1 MRYPLLLLIGSFLPA
16 TAPAADIAL
25 TTRVS
30 GVVEEVLVKTGQRV
44 KKGTVLLRLDKTIYQ
59 AQVDEAGAEG
69 DRLRAEEAEAK
80 RDLDRAQELYNR
92 TVSST
97 TELDAAK
104 LRYTRAKSALTVAEA
119 RLTIAR
125 KNLMDTE
132 LRAPMDGLIA
142 TLPAAPGVVVT
153 AECQP
158 RMLVGIRRA
167 MPRNGGF

>member
-1 MRYPLLLLIGSFLPA
+1 MRLSVILLTCSLLPGAVL
-16 TAPAADIAL
+16 AADIEL

-30 GVVEEVLVKTGQRV
+30 GVVEEVLVKAGQRV
-44 KKGTVLLRLDKTIYQ
+44 KKGAVLLRLDKTIYQ
-59 AQVDEAGAEG
+59 AHVDEAGAEG

-80 RDLDRAQELYNR
+80 RDLDRAQELYSR

-104 LRYTRAKSALTVAEA
+104 LRYARAKSALTVAEA

-125 KNLMDTE
+125 KNLTDTE
-132 LRAPMDGLIA
+132 LRAPFDGWIA
-142 TLPAAPGVVVT
+142 KVPAAPGVVVS

-158 RMLVGIRRA
+158 RALVGMRR
-167 MPRNGGF
+167 

>member
-1 MRYPLLLLIGSFLPA
+1 MRFSLMLLTWSLLPVAAL
-16 TAPAADIAL
+16 AADIEL

-30 GVVEEVLVKTGQRV
+30 GVVEEVLVKAGQRV
-44 KKGTVLLRLDKTIYQ
+44 KKGAVLLRLNKTIYQ
-59 AQVDEAGAEG
+59 ARVDEAGAEG

-80 RDLDRAQELYNR
+80 RDLDRAQELYSR

-125 KNLMDTE
+125 KNLMDSE
-132 LRAPMDGLIA
+132 LRAPFDGVVT

-158 RMLVGIRRA
+158 RVLAVMRR
-167 MPRNGGF
+167 

>member
-1 MRYPLLLLIGSFLPA
+1 MRYPLMLITCSLFFTVA
-16 TAPAADIAL
+16 AQAADIEL

-30 GVVEEVLVKTGQRV
+30 GVVEEVLVKAGQRV
-44 KKGTVLLRLDKTIYQ
+44 KKGAVLLRLDKTIYQ

-80 RDLDRAQELYNR
+80 RDLDRAQELYSR

-104 LRYTRAKSALTVAEA
+104 LRYTRAKSALTVAES

-132 LRAPMDGLIA
+132 LKAPFNGVV
-142 TLPAAPGVVVT
+142 TSLPAAPGVVVA

-158 RMLVGIRRA
+158 RALAVMRR
-167 MPRNGGF
+167 

>member
-1 MRYPLLLLIGSFLPA
+1 MLYPLMLIICSLFPVA
-16 TAPAADIAL
+16 VQAADIEL

-30 GVVEEVLVKTGQRV
+30 GVVEEVLVKAGQRV
-44 KKGTVLLRLDKTIYQ
+44 KKGAVLLRLDKTIYQ

-69 DRLRAEEAEAK
+69 ERLRAEEAEAK
-80 RDLDRAQELYNR
+80 RDLDRAQELYSR

-125 KNLMDTE
+125 KNLMDTN
-132 LRAPMDGLIA
+132 LRAPADGLIA
-142 TLPAAPGVVVT
+142 ALPAAPGVVV
-153 AECQP
+153 AADCQP
-158 RMLVGIRRA
+158 RVLVVMRR
-167 MPRNGGF
+167 

>member
-1 MRYPLLLLIGSFLPA
+1 MDDLAGFN
-16 TAPAADIAL
+16 
-25 TTRVS
+25 
-30 GVVEEVLVKTGQRV
+30 VEEVGVKAGQHV
-44 KKGTVLLRLDKTIYQ
+44 KKGAVLLRLNKTIYL
-59 AQVDEAGAEG
+59 AQVEEAGAEG

-80 RDLDRAQELYNR
+80 RDLDRAQELYTR

-104 LRYTRAKSALTVAEA
+104 LRYTRAKSALTIAEA

-132 LRAPMDGLIA
+132 LRAPFDGVITA
-142 TLPAAPGVVVT
+142 LPAAPGVVVA

-158 RMLVGIRRA
+158 RVLVIMRR
-167 MPRNGGF
+167 